1 MESVEAIRAR
11 YRPECLTTLFV
22 GESAPASGA
31 FFYLGNT
38 SLARHMRTA
47 MEAAGL
53 SAGDDFLADFKGL
66 GWYLDD
72 LVLTPVN
79 DLSRSEREA
88 KCWAA
93 RQSLAERIADCRP
106 RAIVSLLISIKN
118 IVDAAAVEA
127 RSNAPRYAVP
137 FPGNGQQSRFR
148 REIALILPKLARR
161 EV

>member
-1 MESVEAIRAR
+1 MEPIDAIRAR
-11 YRPECLTTLFV
+11 FRPERITTLFV
-22 GESAPASGA
+22 GKSAPASGA

-38 SLARHMRTA
+38 SMARHMRTA
-47 MEAAGL
+47 MESAGL
-53 SAGDDFLADFKGL
+53 SASDNFLGNFKAL
-66 GWYLDD
+66 GWFLDD

-93 RQSLAERIADCRP
+93 RESLAERIAEYRP
-106 RAIVSLLISIKN
+106 RAIVSLLIGIKN

-148 REIALILPKLARR
+148 REIALILPKLARH
-161 EV
+161 